1 MSVALAPSGE
11 MRGRIAVFVDG
22 ATTPAL
28 EAKDTTLK
36 TGRVGLGSFDE
47 TGQYKNVVVMGF

>member
-1 MSVALAPSGE
+1 MLIVLFGGGVPSK
-11 MRGRIAVFVDG
+11 

-28 EAKDTTLK
+28 EASDTTLK

-47 TGQYKNVVVMGF
+47 TGQFRNVIVTGF